1 MPKAYMDWGN
11 ATWLEFEYRGI
22 MNHHGYIYIYTR
34 IYIHVVVL
42 LHSSTQ
48 ALHLSTSM
56 WGSDMTWHAHNQ
68 QHCVCNQTQIGI
80 YSENAT
86 PPDRHPLQWLDAWG
100 KFVVVF
106 GMTMTAAS
114 FTLILLELLLGPAY
128 VFTSELY
135 KRYLMVFALL
145 LCLHPWDFG
154 KKKMVIVS
162 VSCHSLA
169 FQKPRCM
176 VTVRSLCPLQIHCWR
191 RFFGPSH

>member
-1 MPKAYMDWGN
+1 MQLDLSLSIEESWIIIEI
-11 ATWLEFEYRGI
+11 W
-22 MNHHGYIYIYTR
+22 YTCCSFAL
-34 IYIHVVVL
+34 YFL
-42 LHSSTQ
+42 LKLCTYLRLCE
-48 ALHLSTSM
+48 ALMALI
-56 WGSDMTWHAHNQ
+56 WHAHNQ

-128 VFTSELY
+128 VLTSRLS

-145 LCLHPWDFG
+145 SCVCILEILER
-154 KKKMVIVS
+154 KKWS
-162 VSCHSLA
+162 
-169 FQKPRCM
+169 
-176 VTVRSLCPLQIHCWR
+176 
-191 RFFGPSH
+191 